1 MENEKSN
8 EIKDEYIIN
17 DIYKK
22 IISSIQQFIDNNK
35 ESKDILKKT
44 LNYILNSINYII
56 KGYLIQISN
65 NKYINLV
72 NDLEKNIKQLNEKEK
87 RLLEKISHLE
97 FELITNKKI
106 NEKNTPIKQEEYES
120 IIKKLKKK
128 FQEEKELYKLNEIKY
143 IDRIEELAKLNKE
156 LNIQIENLENEILNN
171 SNNSNSLIKNSFT
184 FYKSKTPKKNYS
196 INYFGKKKFN
206 FSSIKEIK
214 DYDSSLNSNL
224 SSPKYIDIKKKYSI
238 ENKLRLYKLYQ
249 KNKHTNLQNKFFINQ
264 NNDKFN
270 FIIKNNGKN
279 IKHLLPR
286 NPFERKE
293 KHYYSAFLKY

>member
-1 MENEKSN
+1 M
-8 EIKDEYIIN
+8 
-17 DIYKK
+17 
-22 IISSIQQFIDNNK
+22 
-35 ESKDILKKT
+35 
-44 LNYILNSINYII
+44 
-56 KGYLIQISN
+56 
-65 NKYINLV
+65 V

-224 SSPKYIDIKKKYSI
+224 SSPKYIDYKKNILLKINLDYINYIKKI
-238 ENKLRLYKLYQ
+238 NILIYKINFLLI
-249 KNKHTNLQNKFFINQ
+249 KIMINLILLSKIMVKILNIYYLEILLKG
-264 NNDKFN
+264 K
-270 FIIKNNGKN
+270 KN
-279 IKHLLPR
+279 IIIVL
-286 NPFERKE
+286 F
-293 KHYYSAFLKY
+293 